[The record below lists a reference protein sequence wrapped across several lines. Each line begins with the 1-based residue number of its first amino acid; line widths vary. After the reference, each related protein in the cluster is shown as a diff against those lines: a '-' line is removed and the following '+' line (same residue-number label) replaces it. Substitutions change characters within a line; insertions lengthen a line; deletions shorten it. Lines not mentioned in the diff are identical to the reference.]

1 MKIFSGLGM
10 QDLTAKVCEIL
21 CTKPGRKNPKEGKE
35 KFLNICPGK
44 IDVKIFP
51 DGEIRPQILENVR
64 GQTVFIIQ
72 STDSSDSLIKLFV
85 TLDALRRSS
94 TKRIIA
100 VIPYFGYARQER
112 KDRPRVPISAALI
125 AKFIEVA
132 GANAVLTVDL
142 HAGAIQGFFHGPCDH
157 LYGSFILI
165 PAVRKMMLESG
176 NDLERYVIVAPDK
189 GRVELNYFYAKKLGI
204 QKILFCGKRK
214 TEDSA
219 SAEAKKEVT
228 YVDGVLP
235 KNAICITCDDMI
247 GTAGTIKNA
256 SEALVEKG
264 LRECNPI
271 SQIIV
276 TATHALLSDPAIER
290 IEKSPIDKVLVTDT
304 IALGEKKSPK
314 IIVHSIAP
322 VLAEAIYRINR
333 NESISSLFENH
344 F

>member
-1 MKIFSGLGM
+1 M
-10 QDLTAKVCEIL
+10 QDLTTAVCEIL
-21 CTKPGRKNPKEGKE
+21 CTKPGRKKSKDGKS

-44 IDVKIFP
+44 IETKLFP
-51 DGEIRPQILENVR
+51 DGELRPQVQENVR

-72 STDSSDSLIKLFV
+72 STDTPVSLINLFV

-100 VIPYFGYARQER
+100 VVPYFGYARQER

-125 AKFIEVA
+125 AKFIEMA

-157 LYGSFILI
+157 LYGSFVLI
-165 PAVRKMMLESG
+165 PALRKMIQELG
-176 NDLERYVIVAPDK
+176 HDLERYVIVAPDK

-204 QKILFCGKRK
+204 QKILFCGKQK
-214 TEDSA
+214 TEDGT
-219 SAEAKKEVT
+219 SAEAKKEVI
-228 YVDGVLP
+228 YIHGDLP
-235 KNAICITCDDMI
+235 KNAICIMCDDMI
-247 GTAGTIKNA
+247 DTAGTITNA
-256 SEALVEKG
+256 ARALKEKG
-264 LRECNPI
+264 LKEKNPI

-290 IEKSPIDKVLVTDT
+290 MEKSPIDKVLVTDT
-304 IALGEKKSPK
+304 IAIGEKKSPK

>member
-10 QDLTAKVCEIL
+10 QDLTAKVCEML
-21 CTKPGRKNPKEGKE
+21 CTKPGRTKTKDGKQ

-51 DGEIRPQILENVR
+51 DGEIRPQIQENVR

-72 STDSSDSLIKLFV
+72 STESSDHLIKLFV

-94 TKRIIA
+94 TRRIIA

-125 AKFIEVA
+125 AKFFEME

-142 HAGAIQGFFHGPCDH
+142 HAGAIQGFFHCPCDH

-165 PAVRKMMLESG
+165 PALRKIIEESG

-189 GRVELNYFYAKKLGI
+189 GRVELNYFYAQRLGI

-214 TEDSA
+214 TEDGA
-219 SAEAKKEVT
+219 SKEAKKEVI
-228 YVDGVLP
+228 YIDGELP
-235 KNAICITCDDMI
+235 KNAICIMCDDMI
-247 GTAGTIKNA
+247 DTAGTITNA
-256 SEALVEKG
+256 ANALKEKG
-264 LRECNPI
+264 LKEENPI
-271 SQIIV
+271 SQILV
-276 TATHALLSDPAIER
+276 TATHALLSNPALER
-290 IEKSPIDKVLVTDT
+290 IEKSPIDKILVTDT
-304 IALGEKKSPK
+304 VALGEKKSPK
-314 IIVHSIAP
+314 IVVHSIAP
-322 VLAEAIYRINR
+322 VLAEAIYRINH